1 MLLLKQQS
9 MTPRAVAG
17 SADPVKMQPHEE
29 GSSQPSSHREG
40 KQSDQW
46 KSSRTGGELH
56 LSLTDFKV
64 R

>member
-1 MLLLKQQS
+1 